1 MLAGLIVSLS
11 NASLAQQMSN
21 ADLSSELNT
30 ALEEHENS
38 PDQLA
43 QSLKFIYA
51 KAILDNNLYIAEQAL
66 YLRALNLLYAQQFDE
81 YQNWLAVYKSFYRQH
96 NNAKTK
102 FYIEKLELT
111 RLFYQLDSL
120 SLIQRGEALLQEYN
134 VQDLSENTDQG
145 ELSIHITDIAD
156 VINFIGLAEQDM
168 GSYASAIKRFT
179 KALEIYESVGV
190 KEKIAVV
197 YGNIA
202 TVNAAIG
209 DMDAAIEYNKRA
221 IDINLEVESVYGY
234 FQSMVNQASYLISKK
249 IISSNNEQRN
259 SYRNQAESILLD
271 VKNDD
276 RLEQYPRIK
285 SDILYWLT
293 YLYLDDGNLTLG
305 ESYLSDLYKS
315 IEKRGE
321 QGYLK
326 QVKELEAYLLLE
338 KGDFNKAL
346 DIYQNA
352 LSFYLDNKKYDKALV
367 TLQDLIWATERQ
379 QDHEKSIVYLKQYVD
394 LMGQVFNEKRAQV
407 LAVEQEKNN
416 AKLREHKIALLAEQ
430 NRSAELKIAN
440 RNLWLKMSSVIAVL
454 IILIIW
460 LRLRVKH
467 KLSEQYQKMSYKD
480 ALTNVGNRLFFHEH
494 IERELAKVLRARDR
508 QSDQRLA
515 LIILDID
522 HFKAFN
528 DQYGHDAGDRVLIEF
543 AARLNSSIRETDLL
557 ARWGGEEFVIAGN
570 VTNQQE
576 TSNYISRILTAIN
589 LKPFYIAGKKHS
601 ISCSIGAVAYPF
613 FTEAEK
619 EPKWTSLL
627 TLADF
632 ALYRAKNAGR
642 NRWCLFENTGIKQHD
657 SLQAIIDQ
665 RVSVEQALLSKQITA
680 IESE

>member
-1 MLAGLIVSLS
+1 M
-11 NASLAQQMSN
+11 
-21 ADLSSELNT
+21 
-30 ALEEHENS
+30 
-38 PDQLA
+38 
-43 QSLKFIYA
+43 
-51 KAILDNNLYIAEQAL
+51 
-66 YLRALNLLYAQQFDE
+66 
-81 YQNWLAVYKSFYRQH
+81 
-96 NNAKTK
+96 
-102 FYIEKLELT
+102 
-111 RLFYQLDSL
+111 
-120 SLIQRGEALLQEYN
+120 
-134 VQDLSENTDQG
+134 
-145 ELSIHITDIAD
+145 
-156 VINFIGLAEQDM
+156 
-168 GSYASAIKRFT
+168 
-179 KALEIYESVGV
+179 
-190 KEKIAVV
+190 
-197 YGNIA
+197 
-202 TVNAAIG
+202 
-209 DMDAAIEYNKRA
+209 
-221 IDINLEVESVYGY
+221 
-234 FQSMVNQASYLISKK
+234 
-249 IISSNNEQRN
+249 
-259 SYRNQAESILLD
+259 
-271 VKNDD
+271 
-276 RLEQYPRIK
+276 
-285 SDILYWLT
+285 
-293 YLYLDDGNLTLG
+293 
-305 ESYLSDLYKS
+305 
-315 IEKRGE
+315 
-321 QGYLK
+321 
-326 QVKELEAYLLLE
+326 LE

-346 DIYQNA
+346 DIYQDA

-379 QDHEKSIVYLKQYVD
+379 QDHEKSIGYLKQYVD
-394 LMGQVFNEKRAQV
+394 LMGQVFNEKRAQI

-480 ALTNVGNRLFFHEH
+480 ALTNVGNRLFFYEH

-508 QSDQRLA
+508 QSDQQLA

-570 VTNQQE
+570 VINQQE

-589 LKPFYIAGKKHS
+589 SKPFYIAGKKHS

-665 RVSVEQALLSKQITA
+665 KVSVEQALLSKQITA